1 MITKTDLQSYY
12 WLTRNV
18 KKLEDKLLELE
29 TEATRITT
37 RITHQ
42 PKSKNGTDKI
52 GGIVAEIID
61 VQNKINS
68 KLQNAYIIMSKIE
81 QAASRLPEREAYLIR
96 RRYIDCLTW
105 EQIAVDMHY
114 SWQHVHK
121 IHAKALKLLASTCD
135 RD

>member
-1 MITKTDLQSYY
+1 MITKGDLQSYY
-12 WLTRNV
+12 WTRQNV
-18 KKLEDKLLELE
+18 QKLEDKLLELE

-37 RITHQ
+37 RMSHT
-42 PKSKNGTDKI
+42 PKGSGNNDKI
-52 GGIVAEIID
+52 SGIVAEIVD
-61 VQNKINS
+61 VQDKINS
-68 KLQNAYIIMSKIE
+68 KLKQSYIIMAQIE